1 MFALLI
7 TPQSDSDF
15 LEIENDPS
23 KKDVLKAVKK
33 TLGFMETNIRHP
45 SLNTHEFTSL
55 KMLNGEKVFEAYA
68 QQKTPAAYRIFWYY
82 GPDRK
87 QNTIVAI
94 TPHP

>member
-1 MFALLI
+1 LYLKGH
-7 TPQSDSDF
+7 SDF
-15 LEIENDPS
+15 SGGHNPS

-33 TLGFMETNIRHP
+33 TFGFTETNLRHP

-87 QNTIVAI
+87 QNTIFAI